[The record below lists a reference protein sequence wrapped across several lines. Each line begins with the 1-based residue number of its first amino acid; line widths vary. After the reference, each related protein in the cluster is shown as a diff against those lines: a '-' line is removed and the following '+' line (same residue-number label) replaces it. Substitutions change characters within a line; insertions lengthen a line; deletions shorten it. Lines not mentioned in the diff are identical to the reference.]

1 MSIITRQDSP
11 RPGRAGVL
19 PYTIVNGQLH
29 FLFGVDRKA
38 REYSDFGGGRKQ
50 DETFMQGAHRE
61 AVEELEGIIDCE
73 SVLGPSALA
82 VWTTQIG
89 IIFLPLQLTDVTD
102 LLAVPLAFAEAV
114 RPDSEMVAVT
124 WIPLPVMESLVTGS
138 TTETHP
144 YKMYLRVKQLLEYG
158 FRTYELVKILRDRWV
173 EAATSL
179 NLTPRAHTKDFR
191 GEPKR
196 RCRTP
201 IPPPAAAAAAPAPL
215 APSIVPSAPPRYRN
229 QFHAPVEITPRPSSF
244 SGLPTT
250 STPSRLITKSR
261 APRDTRTSS
270 KQSVAITQP
279 SEITCNTHPQGR
291 RSRTYPVS
299 W

>member
-1 MSIITRQDSP
+1 MSMITRQDSP

-50 DETFMQGAHRE
+50 DETFMQGAYRE
-61 AVEELEGIIDCE
+61 AIEELEGIIDCE
-73 SVLGPSALA
+73 AVLGPTALA

-89 IIFLPLQLTDVTD
+89 IIFLPLRLTDVTD
-102 LLAVPLAFAEAV
+102 LLAVPLAFAEV
-114 RPDSEMVAVT
+114 VGLDSEMAAVT
-124 WIPLPVMESLVTGS
+124 WIPLSVMESLVAGVS
-138 TTETHP
+138 TESHP
-144 YKMYLRVKQLLEYG
+144 HKMYLRVKQLLEYG
-158 FRTYELVKILRDRWV
+158 FRTYELVKILRDRWT

-179 NLTPRAHTKDFR
+179 NLTPRDRTKDFR

-196 RCRTP
+196 RCRMP

-215 APSIVPSAPPRYRN
+215 APSIVPSAPPRYRS
-229 QFHAPVEITPRPSSF
+229 QSRVPVETTPQPSSF
-244 SGLPTT
+244 FGPPTT
-250 STPSRLITKSR
+250 LIPSRLTTKSR
-261 APRDTRTSS
+261 APRGTRTSS

-279 SEITCNTHPQGR
+279 SEITCNTHLQGP